1 MRASILGSVTGL
13 ITVSVGNTR
22 TQIGRFEDGAL
33 TASEHVVNADI
44 ETVAARVARHWDAI
58 EGADERAIALASVN
72 DSFAHPL
79 EADVEART
87 GATIERIGRDIA
99 VPIGTQLDEGTRT
112 GLDRL
117 LCAAAAYAR
126 VKQACIVID
135 AGTAVT
141 VDFVDGVGT
150 FQGGAIAPGMR
161 AQLAALHS
169 STDALPEVS
178 PEEPEPEAFGKN
190 TVEAMRQGVYWG
202 IRGMAQ
208 RLIERYAEAFGAF
221 PMVIAT
227 GGDAELLF
235 RDDELVNHIVPD
247 LALHGIAAA
256 FEADSGRAHDHA
268 ER

>member
-1 MRASILGSVTGL
+1 VHASILARVTGL
-13 ITVSVGNTR
+13 IAVSVGNTR

-33 TASEHVVNADI
+33 TASEHVVNADV
-44 ETVAARVARHWDAI
+44 ETVSARIALHWDAI
-58 EGADERAIALASVN
+58 EGAEERAIAMASVN

-79 EADVEART
+79 ESDVETRT
-87 GATIERIGRDIA
+87 GATVERIGRDLA

-126 VKQACIVID
+126 VRQACIVID

-161 AQLAALHS
+161 AQFAALHT
-169 STDALPEVS
+169 STDALPQVA

-202 IRGMAQ
+202 IRGLVQ
-208 RLIERYAEAFGAF
+208 KLVERYSEAFGAF

-235 RDDELVNHIVPD
+235 SNDELVNHVVPD
-247 LALHGIAAA
+247 LALYGIAAA
-256 FEADSGRAHDHA
+256 FEADSGHAHDRA